1 MLKPVLPF
9 PGTGTQLA
17 VSDTDTAPEG
27 LFFELVQP
35 PRHGVV
41 LKSSAD
47 GQERV
52 RAGELS
58 TSVLGQETGS
68 AQPGSLARRR
78 QIALADLVQRSKAP
92 VDVGDSGS
100 LCVVT

>member
-17 VSDTDTAPEG
+17 VSDMDTAPEG

-41 LKSSAD
+41 LKSSTD
-47 GQERV
+47 GQERM

-58 TSVLGQETGS
+58 ASVLRQETGS
-68 AQPGSLARRR
+68 AQPGSLARKR
-78 QIALADLVQRSKAP
+78 QIPLADLVQGSKAS
-92 VDVGDSGS
+92 VDVGDSGT